1 MSLESSLR
9 RQKKQTTKEEGK
21 TAGFRLA
28 KEEAAED
35 EQAAMTISSL
45 FCNTTAS
52 SG

>member
-1 MSLESSLR
+1 LRAQLATTEEES
-9 RQKKQTTKEEGK
+9 K

-28 KEEAAED
+28 KEGAAED

-45 FCNTTAS
+45 FCNTTAHRS